1 MFESIKKI
9 FARSSEKKPHSEIL
23 LKDLPS
29 WLDEKE
35 SDCISRRNDASTQ
48 SRERLLRLEQDLRQ
62 LLTEFGDESS
72 DEPRHHKV
80 EQVNRH
86 ALPQFCRKIEAELK
100 GSFSDDDELFY
111 QEVAGLI
118 NGCFKA
124 YRGPGRYLHHIYP
137 EEVKIFRQTL
147 DQMGHELNR
156 MTDIIRISRER
167 LTHISDMRTFIE
179 EKNALEE
186 ENLRSDED
194 LQKYET
200 RLHELDGELAK
211 AQAELEKI
219 LASDIYASYL
229 RLEEDTGQQG
239 RQLEKLHESWESQIR
254 IAIPVWKRSAK
265 AFQEQGRTEDEKKM
279 EELIHLAS
287 SPRRDDEKVAGE
299 VSSTA
304 ESLFSLFDS
313 GTLQA
318 KNSFEKQLF
327 TSAEEY
333 TKRFNEVFT
342 GLHALS
348 ADLDAKMQDL
358 NANPA
363 MEQKNRAAQEIG
375 DVKRRIDDLN
385 REEEKRKERL
395 SSLAERKES
404 VLEDLKKSFS
414 EFAGEETDLVMDGK
428 EQ

>member
-23 LKDLPS
+23 LKNLPS

-100 GSFSDDDELFY
+100 GSFSDDDEIFY

-137 EEVKIFRQTL
+137 EEVKVFRQTL

-156 MTDIIRISRER
+156 MTDVIRISRER
-167 LTHISDMRTFIE
+167 LTHISDMRTLIE

-186 ENLRSDED
+186 EDLRSDEE

-200 RLHELDGELAK
+200 RLHELDGELSK
-211 AQAELEKI
+211 AQAELEKV
-219 LASDIYASYL
+219 LGSDIYASYL
-229 RLEEDTGQQG
+229 RLEEETGQQG
-239 RQLEKLHESWESQIR
+239 RQLEKIRESWESQIR
-254 IAIPVWKRSAK
+254 IAVPVWKRSAK

-327 TSAEEY
+327 PSAEEY

-375 DVKRRIDDLN
+375 DVKRKIDDLN

>member
-23 LKDLPS
+23 LKNLPS

-100 GSFSDDDELFY
+100 GSFSDDDEIFY

-137 EEVKIFRQTL
+137 EEVKVFRQTL

-156 MTDIIRISRER
+156 MTDVIRISRER
-167 LTHISDMRTFIE
+167 LTHISDMRTLIE

-186 ENLRSDED
+186 EDLRSDEE

-200 RLHELDGELAK
+200 RLHELDGELSK
-211 AQAELEKI
+211 AQAELEKV
-219 LASDIYASYL
+219 LGSDIYASYL

-327 TSAEEY
+327 PSAEEY

-375 DVKRRIDDLN
+375 DVKRKIDDLN

>member
-1 MFESIKKI
+1 
-9 FARSSEKKPHSEIL
+9 
-23 LKDLPS
+23 
-29 WLDEKE
+29 
-35 SDCISRRNDASTQ
+35 
-48 SRERLLRLEQDLRQ
+48 
-62 LLTEFGDESS
+62 
-72 DEPRHHKV
+72 
-80 EQVNRH
+80 
-86 ALPQFCRKIEAELK
+86 
-100 GSFSDDDELFY
+100 
-111 QEVAGLI
+111 
-118 NGCFKA
+118 
-124 YRGPGRYLHHIYP
+124 
-137 EEVKIFRQTL
+137 
-147 DQMGHELNR
+147 
-156 MTDIIRISRER
+156 
-167 LTHISDMRTFIE
+167 
-179 EKNALEE
+179 
-186 ENLRSDED
+186 
-194 LQKYET
+194 
-200 RLHELDGELAK
+200 
-211 AQAELEKI
+211 
-219 LASDIYASYL
+219 
-229 RLEEDTGQQG
+229 
-239 RQLEKLHESWESQIR
+239 
-254 IAIPVWKRSAK
+254 
-265 AFQEQGRTEDEKKM
+265 
-279 EELIHLAS
+279 
-287 SPRRDDEKVAGE
+287 VAGE

-375 DVKRRIDDLN
+375 DVKRKIDDLN

>member
-1 MFESIKKI
+1 M
-9 FARSSEKKPHSEIL
+9 
-23 LKDLPS
+23 
-29 WLDEKE
+29 
-35 SDCISRRNDASTQ
+35 N
-48 SRERLLRLEQDLRQ
+48 
-62 LLTEFGDESS
+62 
-72 DEPRHHKV
+72 V
-80 EQVNRH
+80 
-86 ALPQFCRKIEAELK
+86 
-100 GSFSDDDELFY
+100 
-111 QEVAGLI
+111 
-118 NGCFKA
+118 
-124 YRGPGRYLHHIYP
+124 
-137 EEVKIFRQTL
+137 
-147 DQMGHELNR
+147 
-156 MTDIIRISRER
+156 RISRER

-375 DVKRRIDDLN
+375 DVKRKIDDLN

>member
-200 RLHELDGELAK
+200 RLHELDGELSK
-211 AQAELEKI
+211 AQAELEKV
-219 LASDIYASYL
+219 LGSDIYASYL
-229 RLEEDTGQQG
+229 RLEEETGQQG
-239 RQLEKLHESWESQIR
+239 RQLEKIRESWESQIR
-254 IAIPVWKRSAK
+254 IAVPVWKRSAK

-375 DVKRRIDDLN
+375 DVKRKIDDLN

>member
-200 RLHELDGELAK
+200 RLHELDGELSK
-211 AQAELEKI
+211 AQAELEKV
-219 LASDIYASYL
+219 LGSDIYASYL
-229 RLEEDTGQQG
+229 RLEEETGQQG
-239 RQLEKLHESWESQIR
+239 RQLEKIRESWESQIR
-254 IAIPVWKRSAK
+254 IAVPVWKRSAK

-375 DVKRRIDDLN
+375 DVKRKIDDLN

-395 SSLAERKES
+395 SSLAERQES

>member
-1 MFESIKKI
+1 M
-9 FARSSEKKPHSEIL
+9 
-23 LKDLPS
+23 
-29 WLDEKE
+29 
-35 SDCISRRNDASTQ
+35 
-48 SRERLLRLEQDLRQ
+48 
-62 LLTEFGDESS
+62 
-72 DEPRHHKV
+72 

-375 DVKRRIDDLN
+375 DVKRKIDDLN